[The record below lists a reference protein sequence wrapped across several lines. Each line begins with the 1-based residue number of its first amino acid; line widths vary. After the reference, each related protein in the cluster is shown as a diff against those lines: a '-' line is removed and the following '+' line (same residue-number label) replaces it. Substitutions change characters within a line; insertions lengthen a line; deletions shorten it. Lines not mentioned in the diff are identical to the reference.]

1 MIDKFNISLHS
12 LNENEY
18 NAVTGTVNCLNK
30 VKRNINQ
37 LRQKFPDVS
46 LSINVTLL
54 PGINNNPITIGG
66 LIDYAVSL
74 RAGIKLIAKYTD
86 SDHDDKVFQNIIKIL
101 TSRGFQLKN
110 GSLRK
115 IRYNNGLIDLYL
127 TRVLCDAVEFSSN
140 KQTFCQD
147 NNDIIV
153 AEGTKLLTCRK
164 NNYYIDI
171 EEALRQRDT
180 KMLQKKIAKCISL
193 LGSYC
198 GKENSCGYQ
207 EKGNN

>member
-1 MIDKFNISLHS
+1 M
-12 LNENEY
+12 
-18 NAVTGTVNCLNK
+18 
-30 VKRNINQ
+30 
-37 LRQKFPDVS
+37 
-46 LSINVTLL
+46 TLL